1 MQDEKAGVE
10 KSGNNLESEKNCSRG
25 DGEYN

>member
-10 KSGNNLESEKNCSRG
+10 KSGNNLESEKNCFQG
-25 DGEYN
+25 VGEYK